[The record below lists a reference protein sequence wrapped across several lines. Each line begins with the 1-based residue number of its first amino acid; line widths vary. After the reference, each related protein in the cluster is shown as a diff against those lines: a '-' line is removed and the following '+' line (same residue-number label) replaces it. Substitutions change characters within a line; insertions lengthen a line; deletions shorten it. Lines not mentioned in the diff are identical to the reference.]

1 MSVTRLIPLLEQ
13 VKDMLAVTQDGPGT
27 QKKAA
32 QSNRV
37 STSAAKA
44 KLAEL
49 NKKLKSG
56 RTAATTVQ
64 ATGARRKK

>member
-1 MSVTRLIPLLEQ
+1 MSVSRLIPLLEQ

-27 QKKAA
+27 QKKAV
-32 QSNRV
+32 QTNKM

-49 NKKLKSG
+49 NKKLKAG
-56 RTAATTVQ
+56 RTAATTVH
-64 ATGARRKK
+64 ATGAKRK

>member
-1 MSVTRLIPLLEQ
+1 MSVTNLLPLLER
-13 VKDMLAVTQDGPGT
+13 VKDMLAVSQDGPGT

-32 QSNRV
+32 QSNKL

-49 NKKLKSG
+49 TKKSKSG
-56 RTAATTVQ
+56 RSDATKVK
-64 ATGARRKK
+64 ATGARRK

>member
-1 MSVTRLIPLLEQ
+1 MSVNRLIPLLER

-32 QSNRV
+32 QSNKM
-37 STSAAKA
+37 STSAAKS

-49 NKKLKSG
+49 TKKSKTG
-56 RTAATTVQ
+56 RSAATRVV